1 MECFRGW
8 REGSGSAAVGA
19 AAAAAGA
26 EHSVLNGGGNNLAI
40 VGSLVESL
48 VL

>member
-8 REGSGSAAVGA
+8 REGSGSAAVG